1 MPLVFRIEETSS
13 KVLVGQLLFRA
24 RIGFRVQKSEEQ
36 QNEESWLL
44 DPLDCG

>member
-13 KVLVGQLLFRA
+13 EVFVVQLLFPA

-44 DPLDCG
+44 NPEP